1 MRSWAMRA
9 WWSCA
14 KPSMDAREAGAARIQ
29 ERTGA
34 TYISPY
40 NDAAVMSGQG
50 TMALELLEQAR
61 ACGKERCGG
70 RAPALYVG

>member
-1 MRSWAMRA
+1 MGYAGVVEL
-9 WWSCA
+9 CE
-14 KPSMDAREAGAARIQ
+14 PSMDAREAGAARIQ

-50 TMALELLEQAR
+50 TMALELLEQA
-61 ACGKERCGG
+61 C
-70 RAPALYVG
+70 ALYVGYVIGFIW